1 MRMKSRDEI
10 AFDLRKMIADGRLV
24 SKIGTGLS
32 YPEINRRIARGEF
45 LVTSCESVL
54 ATSRESRV
62 IFEQWVQEHRVMDTN
77 MVRVHKDLPT
87 LYAINKECADGKMLR
102 FPDFGKMCP
111 LFID

>member
-1 MRMKSRDEI
+1 MKKSRDEI
-10 AFDLRKMIADGRLV
+10 ALDLRKMIAEGSLV
-24 SKIGTGLS
+24 SKVGTGLP
-32 YPEINRRIARGEF
+32 YPEINRRIAKGEY

-54 ATSRESRV
+54 ATSREVRE
-62 IFEQWVQEHRVMDTN
+62 IFEGWIDEHRVMDTN

-87 LYAINKECADGKMLR
+87 LYAINKECADGRMLR

>member
-1 MRMKSRDEI
+1 MKSREEI
-10 AFDLRKMIADGRLV
+10 ASILRNMIADGSLV
-24 SKIGTGLS
+24 SKVGTGLP
-32 YPEINRRIARGEF
+32 YPEICRRIAKGEY

-54 ATSRESRV
+54 ATDRASRDL
-62 IFEQWVQEHRVMDTN
+62 FEEWISEHRVMDSN